1 MHGGRLSVAEKLL
14 VAAIELRRQGKTSFS
29 AEDLVVAAWQKFP
42 TAFGLRGHVDDEGKP
57 VYPDSN
63 RVYAEIMGSK
73 PLRKLGLIRRVG
85 NKMYALTEAGR
96 SRALSLE
103 EKPPERSSGK
113 LTLPRETTDQI
124 HRLFDSKAAQKYRNG
139 NMDDISFFDA
149 CGFWG
154 ISARSSAK
162 DLWSKFADI
171 EAVLSEAHD
180 AILARNGGR
189 SHHGSVMLTTEDI
202 TRLQSLH
209 RDLRTKFIKDVKC
222 IEKRTDERK

>member
-14 VAAIELRRQGKTSFS
+14 VAALELRREGNTSFS
-29 AEDLVVAAWQKFP
+29 AEDLVVAAWQRFP

-73 PLRKLGLIRRVG
+73 PLRKLGLIKRIG

-103 EKPPERSSGK
+103 GKPPEESSDR
-113 LTLPRETTDQI
+113 LTLARETTDQI
-124 HRLFDSKAAQKYRNG
+124 RRLFDSKAAQKYRDG
-139 NMDDISFFDA
+139 SMDDISFFDA

-154 ISARSSAK
+154 ISPRSSAK
-162 DLWSKFADI
+162 DLWNKFADI
-171 EAVLSEAHD
+171 EAVLSEAHN
-180 AILARNGGR
+180 AVRARNGGR
-189 SHHGSVMLTTEDI
+189 SHHGGAMLTVEDI
-202 TRLQSLH
+202 AKLQSLH
-209 RDLRTKFIKDVKC
+209 RDLRTKFVNDVEC